1 MNQTASRYLTQKP
14 VDLGYHMPAE
24 WAPHA
29 STWLAWPKNEITWP
43 GEKMQEARE
52 AYLRMLE
59 ALLPHERVHLLASD
73 EKEAESI
80 LFQLKSRSVNTSKLV
95 IHPLTYVDGWIRD
108 YGPTFLKNK
117 AGDKAW
123 CKWIFNAWGSK
134 YDDLMQDTQ
143 VFEDLRLISEP
154 CFKADFVM
162 EGGSIEVNGA
172 GVCLT
177 SEQCLLNA
185 NRNPHLSRQAIEK
198 NLKDYLGVKQ
208 VLWLRE
214 GIVGDDTDG
223 HIDDIARFVSEDTI
237 VAAFEDNSADE
248 NYPILKEN
256 WERLQ
261 TFKDLK
267 GHSFRSAQLP
277 MPGRLEREG
286 APLPASYAN
295 FYLANNVVLVPIFDD
310 KNDQRALKIL
320 QELCPKREIIPIPSA
335 ALVYGFGAVHC
346 LSQQEPL

>member
-1 MNQTASRYLTQKP
+1 MHISVSEISAKKP
-14 VDLGYHMPAE
+14 AELGFQMPAE
-24 WAPHA
+24 WERHSA
-29 STWLAWPKNEITWP
+29 TWLAWPKNDITWP

-52 AYLRMLE
+52 AYLQMLE
-59 ALLPHERVHLLASD
+59 ALLPHENVHLLVSND
-73 EKEAESI
+73 KEAESI
-80 LFQLKSRSVNTSKLV
+80 LNQIKKRSAHSAKL
-95 IHPLTYVDGWIRD
+95 IFHPLEYVDGWIRD

-117 AGDKAW
+117 TGHKAW

-134 YDDLMQDTQ
+134 YDDLMQDTH
-143 VFEDLRLISEP
+143 VFENQALVNHP

-177 SEQCLLNA
+177 SEQCLLNT
-185 NRNPHLSRQAIEK
+185 NRNPHLSRQAIEQ
-198 NLKDYLGVKQ
+198 NLRDYLGVNQ

-214 GIVGDDTDG
+214 GVVGDDTDG
-223 HIDDIARFVSEDTI
+223 HIDDIARFVAEDTI
-237 VAAFEDNSADE
+237 VAAFESDSADE
-248 NYPILKEN
+248 NHLILKEN

-261 TFKDLK
+261 TFRDPKNRP
-267 GHSFRSAQLP
+267 FRLAQLP

-295 FYLANNVVLVPIFDD
+295 FYLANQVALLPVFNH
-310 KNDQRALKIL
+310 KNDERALKIL
-320 QELCPKREIIPIPSA
+320 KELCPDREVVPIPSS

-346 LSQQEPL
+346 LSQQEPA